1 MVFCGPTVLFVREWE
16 YLPSQMVICFCRWLL
31 CIWGPVALSL
41 LITPVIST
49 LPTQLEGWEGRQGW
63 GQWKEWAGEDS
74 SRQELILRGPGA
86 RQRRLVSIRGM
97 SGCEWGW
104 EGGRLDQKTSGKA
117 RSGLERT
124 EKPRAYQTRFFFFFF
139 NVMDKFHFLSLT
151 RDSFPLP
158 FLDRK
163 GNENKCTQSSF
174 YI

>member
-49 LPTQLEGWEGRQGW
+49 LPTQLEGWEGRRGW

-74 SRQELILRGPGA
+74 SRLELILRGPGA

-104 EGGRLDQKTSGKA
+104 EGGSEDVWESQVRVGTHRKA
-117 RSGLERT
+117 TCLPNS
-124 EKPRAYQTRFFFFFF
+124 FFFFF